1 VAVDVPLFEGGRVQ
15 LGRAP
20 PEKPSP
26 DFVAGSAVMGP
37 DSCRLNAESFA
48 ECGDR
53 GRAWK
58 LLGLLS
64 PSSPAIREAARYYQR
79 GGDYQMCALV
89 AAVFGL
95 KGFDGEVRRYGRERK
110 KELMFRA
117 MVAPAEGAAFSFWG
131 GDGRDDRER
140 ELETLL
146 FHPRGGETSLTL
158 LLCAHL
164 ARPRRYAEA
173 LYAWG
178 FLGARLELLKRTGAG
193 SEEMG
198 GVGIGIGTLCSGCGE
213 EKEKGE
219 FCKSCRVFK
228 SRCSICN
235 FRVRG
240 AATACLDCTHGGCLG
255 CMEQWFKE
263 HDECPTGCG
272 CRCKERQV
280 RARARGVRP
289 RNVRTLTRPPS

>member
-1 VAVDVPLFEGGRVQ
+1 YAPPKTGVAVDVPLFEGGRVQ

-95 KGFDGEVRRYGRERK
+95 KGFDGEV
-110 KELMFRA
+110 
-117 MVAPAEGAAFSFWG
+117 
-131 GDGRDDRER
+131 
-140 ELETLL
+140 
-146 FHPRGGETSLTL
+146 
-158 LLCAHL
+158 
-164 ARPRRYAEA
+164 RRYAEA

-272 CRCKERQV
+272 CRCKERQFVGKERDGGEAAGGGWKDGRPVPVV
-280 RARARGVRP
+280 RRAGGEEEDVKKKVEMSEKEERKMPSLREMRGRDAIG
-289 RNVRTLTRPPS
+289 LGWGS